1 MFSGPMSRWRPV
13 MSILTQATV
22 LGLVIFNIFRRYID
36 SGIKCTL
43 SRSTDDTKLSGAVDT
58 TEKEGQH
65 PEGPG

>member
-1 MFSGPMSRWRPV
+1 

-43 SRSTDDTKLSGAVDT
+43 SRSTDDTKLRGAVDT

-65 PEGPG
+65 PE